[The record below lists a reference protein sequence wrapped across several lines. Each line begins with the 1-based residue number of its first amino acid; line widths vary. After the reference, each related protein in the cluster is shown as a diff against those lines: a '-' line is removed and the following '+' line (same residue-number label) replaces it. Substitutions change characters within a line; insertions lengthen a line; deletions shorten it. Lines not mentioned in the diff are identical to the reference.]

1 MMIELALLSCAIG
14 GLFVLLKVQ
23 WKKSLFEKK
32 LLNQFLF
39 LLIGWICFS
48 LLLGLFQTFG
58 ALEVSKE
65 DATSKIFLGLQVS
78 ASAILL
84 GLVGLLVVLYFF
96 GRKAQRNTQ
105 S

>member
-1 MMIELALLSCAIG
+1 MIELALLACAIG
-14 GLFVLLKVQ
+14 GLLVLLKVQ
-23 WKKSLFEKK
+23 WKKTPFELK

-39 LLIGWICFS
+39 LTIGWIFFS
-48 LLLGLFQTFG
+48 LLLGLFGTFS

-65 DATSKIFLGLQVS
+65 DATLKVFSGIQVS
-78 ASAILL
+78 AISILL
-84 GLVGLLVVLYFF
+84 GLIGLLAVLYYF

>member
-1 MMIELALLSCAIG
+1 MIELTLLACAIG
-14 GLFVLLKVQ
+14 GLFLLLKVQ

-39 LLIGWICFS
+39 LTIGWIFFS

-58 ALEVSKE
+58 SLEVSKE
-65 DATSKIFLGLQVS
+65 DATSKVFSGLQVS
-78 ASAILL
+78 AIAILM
-84 GLVGLLVVLYFF
+84 GLIGLLMVLYYF
-96 GRKAQRNTQ
+96 GRNARRNTN